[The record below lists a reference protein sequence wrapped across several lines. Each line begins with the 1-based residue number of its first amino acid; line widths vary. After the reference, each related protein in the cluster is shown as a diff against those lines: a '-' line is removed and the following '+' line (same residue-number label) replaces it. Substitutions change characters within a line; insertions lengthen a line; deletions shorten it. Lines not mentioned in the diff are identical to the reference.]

1 MQLDMVTVQGAFLYN
16 VGASEALPAR
26 THEVE
31 PIVMWMG
38 QPHARNQIQGTLPC
52 GRQGSSM
59 FEGCSG
65 GSLVTPCGMEHPGR
79 GSVVMAD
86 IQHNVWVILLS

>member
-1 MQLDMVTVQGAFLYN
+1 MQLDMVTVQGAFLDN
-16 VGASEALPAR
+16 VGASEALTLAAR

-31 PIVMWMG
+31 CTVMWMG
-38 QPHARNQIQGTLPC
+38 QPHARNQNQGTLPR

-65 GSLVTPCGMEHPGR
+65 GSLVTPCGWT
-79 GSVVMAD
+79 S
-86 IQHNVWVILLS
+86 W